1 MPEYSVVF
9 QAIGGVGIFRQVEP
23 EDGHG
28 VSWIQFYQSEG
39 MTMKTK
45 MIAFAAAGALSMTL
59 AAPSSYVQDDSV
71 RAGVLNCE
79 VSGGAGFIFGSSKSL
94 YCNFKSSEG
103 WSEEYAGEI
112 NKFGIDIG
120 VTGPAK
126 LTWAVLAP
134 TNEIGKGALAGSYV
148 GASAQATAGVGA
160 GANLLVG
167 GSDDTISLQPLS
179 VQGQTG
185 VNAALGVAE
194 IVLNPA

>member
-1 MPEYSVVF
+1 VWWEP
-9 QAIGGVGIFRQVEP
+9 ADFRRVPQTEFH
-23 EDGHG
+23 E
-28 VSWIQFYQSEG
+28 SEG

-45 MIAFAAAGALSMTL
+45 MIAFAALGALSMTL
-59 AAPSSYVQDDSV
+59 GAPSASAQDDSV

-79 VSGGAGFIFGSSKSL
+79 VSGGAGFVFGSSKSL

-103 WSEEYAGEI
+103 WSEEYSGEI

-134 TNEIGKGALAGSYV
+134 TKEIGKGALAGSYV
-148 GASAQATAGVGA
+148 GASAQATAGVGG